1 MADIS
6 EGGFEL
12 SLRTFHPGDS
22 LHGAAPVAPPER
34 SGANRRRPNELRV
47 RFLLK
52 SKKSRRSA
60 ELYWPN
66 DGNFSES
73 TAWGDDVVL
82 VLATLLPLHLPIFFH
97 LAWHCYI
104 F

>member
-1 MADIS
+1 MAEIS
-6 EGGFEL
+6 EGGFEKASNL
-12 SLRTFHPGDS
+12 NPGDS
-22 LHGAAPVAPPER
+22 RHGAAPVAPPER

-47 RFLLK
+47 RFLVK

-73 TAWGDDVVL
+73 IFTDDVVL
-82 VLATLLPLHLPIFFH
+82 PPACSSYHLSWHFSLL
-97 LAWHCYI
+97 
-104 F
+104 

>member
-1 MADIS
+1 M
-6 EGGFEL
+6 
-12 SLRTFHPGDS
+12 
-22 LHGAAPVAPPER
+22 APPER

-73 TAWGDDVVL
+73 IFLDDVFLPPACSYFVSS
-82 VLATLLPLHLPIFFH
+82 VLALL
-97 LAWHCYI
+97 LALSERVRGGGHGTVK
-104 F
+104 

>member
-1 MADIS
+1 MAPS
-6 EGGFEL
+6 E
-12 SLRTFHPGDS
+12 R
-22 LHGAAPVAPPER
+22 A
-34 SGANRRRPNELRV
+34 GANSRRPIELRV

-82 VLATLLPLHLPIFFH
+82 VLATNITSTSSSYLLPSCLALLHILREKVKVFMYV
-97 LAWHCYI
+97 LYLLGLYVWYVC
-104 F
+104 